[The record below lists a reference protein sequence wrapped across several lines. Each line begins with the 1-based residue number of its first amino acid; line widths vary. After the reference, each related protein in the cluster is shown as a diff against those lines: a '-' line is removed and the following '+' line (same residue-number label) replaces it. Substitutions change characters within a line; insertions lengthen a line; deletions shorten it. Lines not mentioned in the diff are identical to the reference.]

1 MTNRWTIEEESK
13 LLKLIASG
21 KTCRELSG
29 GSYNF
34 NRSENALELRLK
46 KIIYEN
52 INNNKSPDKISQLL
66 NIPRDKI
73 MQSYYSYKDY
83 VEKQKQ
89 TGGVTDND
97 NNNNNNNNN
106 KNLSVSNNMSNK
118 INNLQN
124 NFNKQQYIKQNDI
137 KQNGGDSMSLDRIER
152 QNRKMKL
159 LLENYILKQKLSKLL
174 KNNHNNLQ
182 KEALDALIKN

>member
-13 LLKLIASG
+13 LLKLIATG

-29 GSYNF
+29 SSYNF

-97 NNNNNNNNN
+97 NNN
-106 KNLSVSNNMSNK
+106 KNVSLSNNMSNK

-124 NFNKQQYIKQNDI
+124 NFNKQQDIKQNDIKQNDI

-174 KNNHNNLQ
+174 KNNNNNLQ

>member
-29 GSYNF
+29 GNYNF

-83 VEKQKQ
+83 IEKQKQ
-89 TGGVTDND
+89 SGGVSDND
-97 NNNNNNNNN
+97 N
-106 KNLSVSNNMSNK
+106 KNVSISNNMSNK

-124 NFNKQQYIKQNDI
+124 NFNKQHDI
-137 KQNGGDSMSLDRIER
+137 KQNGGDNMNLDRIER
-152 QNRKMKL
+152 QNKKMKL

-174 KNNHNNLQ
+174 KNNHSNLQ

>member
-29 GSYNF
+29 ANYNF

-83 VEKQKQ
+83 IEKQKQ
-89 TGGVTDND
+89 NGGISDND
-97 NNNNNNNNN
+97 N
-106 KNLSVSNNMSNK
+106 KNLSISNNMSNK
-118 INNLQN
+118 INNLHN
-124 NFNKQQYIKQNDI
+124 NFNKQDIKQNDI
-137 KQNGGDSMSLDRIER
+137 KQNGGDSIGLDRIER

-159 LLENYILKQKLSKLL
+159 LLENYILKQKLAKLL
-174 KNNHNNLQ
+174 KNNNNNLQ
-182 KEALDALIKN
+182 KQALDALIKN

>member
-13 LLKLIASG
+13 LLKLIATG

-29 GSYNF
+29 ANYNF

-83 VEKQKQ
+83 IEKQKQ
-89 TGGVTDND
+89 SGGVSDND
-97 NNNNNNNNN
+97 NNN

-124 NFNKQQYIKQNDI
+124 NFNKHQDI
-137 KQNGGDSMSLDRIER
+137 KQNGGDNMSLDRIER

-174 KNNHNNLQ
+174 KSNHNNLQ

>member
-1 MTNRWTIEEESK
+1 MTNRWTVEEESK

-29 GSYNF
+29 ANYNF

-83 VEKQKQ
+83 IEKQKQ
-89 TGGVTDND
+89 TGGISDD
-97 NNNNNNNNN
+97 DN

-124 NFNKQQYIKQNDI
+124 NFNKQTDI
-137 KQNGGDSMSLDRIER
+137 KQNGGDNFGLDKIER

-159 LLENYILKQKLSKLL
+159 LLENYILKQKLAKLL
-174 KNNHNNLQ
+174 KNNNNNLQ
-182 KEALDALIKN
+182 KQALDALIKN